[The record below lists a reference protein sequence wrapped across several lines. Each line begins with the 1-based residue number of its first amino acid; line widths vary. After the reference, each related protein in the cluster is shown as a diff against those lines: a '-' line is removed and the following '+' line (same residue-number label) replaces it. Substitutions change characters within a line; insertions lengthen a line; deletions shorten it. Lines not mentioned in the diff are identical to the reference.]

1 MNIKINGENFSTD
14 KEPLTVIELLKDKN
28 VANPETVAV
37 QLNGRLVRRT
47 NFNSTA
53 VKENDEID
61 FLFMMSGGSF

>member
-37 QLNGRLVRRT
+37 QLNSRLVRRT

-53 VKENDEID
+53 VKENDEVD

>member
-53 VKENDEID
+53 VEVNDEVD

>member
-53 VKENDEID
+53 VKENDEVD